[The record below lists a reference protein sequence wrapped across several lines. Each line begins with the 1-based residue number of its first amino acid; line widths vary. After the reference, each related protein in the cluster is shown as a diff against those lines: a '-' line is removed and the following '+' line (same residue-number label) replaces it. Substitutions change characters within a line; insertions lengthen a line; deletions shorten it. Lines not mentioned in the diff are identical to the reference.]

1 MSVFNLLR
9 PYVEQ
14 LYTGTCSI
22 WQTQNQQGLLND
34 GTLVCVCRDVP
45 CRIDFD
51 SGGIAQA
58 GNAATEASQTITL
71 LLPPDIT
78 VEAGSKAVVTQN
90 GRTTAFYC
98 SGVPVVYVSHQE
110 IPLVTEDRWV

>member
-9 PYVEQ
+9 PYIEQ
-14 LYTGTCSI
+14 LYTGRCSI
-22 WQTQNQQGLLND
+22 WQTQNQEGLLND
-34 GTLVCVCRDVP
+34 GTLVCVYQDVP

-51 SGGIAQA
+51 NGGIAQA
-58 GNAATEASQTITL
+58 GNTAAEVSQTIML
-71 LLPPDIT
+71 LLPPDIA

-98 SGVPVVYVSHQE
+98 SGVSVVYVSHQE
-110 IPLVTEDRWV
+110 IALVTEDRWA